1 MTPDKHLNDLV
12 REAKKTALYKELYKG
27 IDDTS
32 EFSKL
37 PFLLPSYLK
46 QVGPEYFAELNQALC
61 VYFTSGTTSEPKAM
75 YRSLGDIDYAT
86 EYVKWFCEIESI
98 AGNERVAVFMDQS
111 FWGVGYFTLT
121 GHAKAGNAVIPID
134 NDLPKEV
141 IADLIHAS
149 RPTVISSLPSVLID
163 FKDALTC
170 PSVRVIETTGE
181 PLTGEMRKEI
191 EEHYN
196 AEIYDAYGLTE
207 GIVGVECSLHD
218 GYHFNPDNVLLELI
232 DAHTD
237 NYGEQWGELILTVL
251 NISPVPI
258 IRYKTGDICRIS
270 YDTCSCGH
278 SFPRIWIKG
287 RKEHTILLAEGTR
300 VPEKDIE
307 DIIFDVCCT
316 SVRYEINMHQND
328 SQAVLEITLDTEN
341 VKTDEIISRVQNL
354 NYETLYLTKRNKL
367 KVIIKTL

>member
-1 MTPDKHLNDLV
+1 MTSDKQLEDLI
-12 REAKKTALYKELYKG
+12 REARETDLYKQLYKEVK
-27 IDDTS
+27 D
-32 EFSKL
+32 FSVFSGL
-37 PFLLPSYLK
+37 PFLLSSHLK
-46 QVGPEYFAELNQALC
+46 QVGPEYFTDFDRTLC
-61 VYFTSGTTSEPKAM
+61 VYFTSGTTSEPKAV
-75 YRSLGDIDYAT
+75 YHSLEDIDYAT
-86 EYVKWFCEIESI
+86 EYVKWFCEIEGI

-121 GHAKAGNAVIPID
+121 GHVKAGNAVIPID

-149 RPTVISSLPSVLID
+149 QPTVISSLPSILID

-170 PSVRVIETTGE
+170 SSIRIIETTGE
-181 PLTGEMRKEI
+181 PLTMEIRKEI
-191 EEHYN
+191 ERHYN
-196 AEIYDAYGLTE
+196 AEVYDAYGLTE

-232 DAHTD
+232 DVYND
-237 NYGEQWGELILTVL
+237 DYGEGWGELILTVL

-270 YDTCSCGH
+270 YGECLCGH

-307 DIIFDVCCT
+307 DIIFDVCGT
-316 SVRYEINMHQND
+316 SVYYEINVQQND
-328 SQAVLEITLDTEN
+328 AQAVLEISLETDK
-341 VKTDEIISRVQNL
+341 VRTDEIISRVKNL
-354 NYETLYLTKRNKL
+354 NYETLYLSKRNKL
-367 KVIIKTL
+367 EVVIKTL